1 MVREIV
7 SGQNSRKWYVTIL
20 SFLPV
25 VFLFLL
31 SIDLVGEAVTS
42 LGQETAR
49 GILLATSNPFIGLF
63 IGLLAAALI
72 QSSSTVTA
80 MTVAVV
86 STGYLSLGSAIPVVM
101 GANIGT
107 TLTSTLV
114 SLGFITNKNEF
125 RKAISAGSVH
135 DFFNIFTVILLFPLE
150 YNYGVLSKSAN
161 YLTSIFG
168 DALNANNET
177 EALNVGLGRIAE
189 YILTWLPNPLLALA
203 LSLIL
208 LFVSIK
214 LISKTISNRIIGTSK
229 FKLRKF
235 IFASP
240 YKSFGWGT
248 LITAAIQSSSIT
260 TSLIVPLVASG
271 RVTLKRSFPFILGA
285 NIGTTITAL
294 IAAFSQSEAAIS
306 LAFVHLLFNLIGVLV
321 FLPFPFLRRLPVLV
335 AYKFGALTLD
345 SRIFGFSYIIFTFF
359 LMPFTLIYI
368 NKDNAQRRTYTYQI
382 TTTESSG
389 HQGVVAFNSEGV
401 NGDKRFLIYHEIEE
415 GGSVSVPDTSY
426 LLAKTSAAFSTPNE
440 VVYYN
445 FQNALINRKDTI
457 KSRLENR
464 EYKVGDQRLK
474 KLIMLDVRRSDGT
487 RVDYLFDPTD
497 KVLVRSVLYEVKNKM
512 VQTTQLVGVQ

>member
-1 MVREIV
+1 MVN
-7 SGQNSRKWYVTIL
+7 GQNSRKWYGTIL

-31 SIDLVGEAVTS
+31 SINLVGEAVTS

-150 YNYGVLSKSAN
+150 YYYGVLSNSAN

-168 DALNANNET
+168 DALNANNVT
-177 EALNVGLGRIAE
+177 EGLSFGLGRISE
-189 YILTWLPNPLLALA
+189 YILTWLPNAVLALV

-229 FKLRKF
+229 FRLRKF

-368 NKDNAQRRTYTYQI
+368 NKDNAQRNTYTYQI
-382 TTTESSG
+382 STPESSG

-401 NGDKRFLIYHEIEE
+401 NGDKRFLIYHMIEDD
-415 GGSVSVPDTSY
+415 GAVSVPDTSF
-426 LLAKTSAAFSTPNE
+426 LLAKSTNAFSTPSE

-445 FQNALINRKDTI
+445 LQSSMINSMDTI
-457 KSRLENR
+457 TSREENR
-464 EYKVGDQRLK
+464 TYSLGDQ
-474 KLIMLDVRRSDGT
+474 KLSNLVMLEVRKSNGT
-487 RVDYLFDPTD
+487 RTDYLFDPND
-497 KVLVRSVLYEVKNKM
+497 KVLVRAVVYDSENKM
-512 VQTTQLVGVQ
+512 VQTTQLVGIQ

>member
-1 MVREIV
+1 MVKELATGKNSLKWYSTILVFLPEIV
-7 SGQNSRKWYVTIL
+7 
-20 SFLPV
+20 
-25 VFLFLL
+25 LFLL
-31 SIDLVGEAVTS
+31 SINLVGEAVSS

-49 GILLATSNPFIGLF
+49 GVLLATSNPFIGLF
-63 IGLLAAALI
+63 IGLLATALI

-150 YNYGVLSKSAN
+150 YYYGILSGAAN

-168 DALNANNET
+168 SALNANNKFG
-177 EALNVGLGRIAE
+177 NSGFGLDQVSEWLMAF
-189 YILTWLPNPLLALA
+189 LPNAVVALIFA
-203 LSLIL
+203 LIL

-214 LISKTISNRIIGTSK
+214 LISKTISDRVIGSSK
-229 FKLRKF
+229 DRLRKF

-248 LITAAIQSSSIT
+248 LITAGIQSSSIT

-285 NIGTTITAL
+285 NIGTTLTAL

-335 AYKFGALTLD
+335 AYRFGALTLD
-345 SRIFGFSYIIFTFF
+345 SRIIGFSYIIFTFF

-368 NKDNAQRRTYTYQI
+368 NKDDAQRKTYTYQI
-382 TTTESSG
+382 VTPSDSG
-389 HQGVVAFNSEGV
+389 HRGVIAFNAEGV
-401 NGDKRFLIYHEIEE
+401 NADKRFLIYNRINDD
-415 GGSVSVPDTSY
+415 GSISVPDTSF
-426 LLAKTSAAFSTPNE
+426 LMPKTTAAFSTPHD
-440 VVYYN
+440 VVYYDLDSDMV
-445 FQNALINRKDTI
+445 QGEDTI
-457 KSRLENR
+457 KSRQLNR
-464 EYKVGDQRLK
+464 EYRVGDVLLTSLSMFEVIK
-474 KLIMLDVRRSDGT
+474 SDGT
-487 RVDYLFDPTD
+487 RKDYLFDPEN
-497 KVLVRSVLYEVKNKM
+497 KVLVREVIYDQQNKM
-512 VQTTQLVGVQ
+512 VQSTQLVAIK

>member
-1 MVREIV
+1 MIKEL
-7 SGQNSRKWYVTIL
+7 GNSKKTLKWYATIVF
-20 SFLPV
+20 FLPEV
-25 VFLFLL
+25 LLFLL
-31 SIDLVGEAVTS
+31 SINLVGASVSS

-63 IGLLAAALI
+63 IGLLATALI

-114 SLGFITNKNEF
+114 SLGFITNRNEF

-135 DFFNIFTVILLFPLE
+135 DFFNIFIAILLFPLE
-150 YNYGVLSKSAN
+150 YYYGVLSKSAN

-168 DALNANNET
+168 DALNANNSSE
-177 EALNVGLGRIAE
+177 GLGFGLNRFSDLIVQ
-189 YILTWLPNPLLALA
+189 WLPNAVIALV
-203 LSLIL
+203 LSLLL
-208 LFVSIK
+208 LFLSIK
-214 LISKTISNRIIGTSK
+214 LLSKTISRRVIGSSK
-229 FKLRKF
+229 DQLRKY

-248 LITAAIQSSSIT
+248 LITAAVQSSSIT

-285 NIGTTITAL
+285 NMGTTLTAL

-306 LAFVHLLFNLIGVLV
+306 LAFVHLLFNFIGVLV

-335 AYKFGALTLD
+335 SYRFGALTLD
-345 SRIFGFSYIIFTFF
+345 SRIIGFSYIIFTFF

-368 NKDNAQRRTYTYQI
+368 NKDNAQRKTYTYQI
-382 TTTESSG
+382 VTPQDSG
-389 HQGVVAFNSEGV
+389 HQGVIAFNSEGV
-401 NGDKRFLIYHEIEE
+401 NADQRFLIYKNTEGEE
-415 GGSVSVPDTSY
+415 SISVPDTSF
-426 LLAKTSAAFSTPNE
+426 LLPKSTQAFSTTDHI
-440 VVYYN
+440 VYYDMEHSVIYGRDSIIRFN
-445 FQNALINRKDTI
+445 KSSEYRVGDELLNALISLEVI
-457 KSRLENR
+457 KA
-464 EYKVGDQRLK
+464 
-474 KLIMLDVRRSDGT
+474 DGT
-487 RVDYLFDPTD
+487 RVEYLFDPND
-497 KVLVRSVLYEVKNKM
+497 KVVVREVIYNTQNKM
-512 VQTTQLVGVQ
+512 VKSTQLVGIQ